1 MTDAISQALATTP
14 VVPLVQSNNPQ
25 TALEIARALVEGG
38 LTVLEVVLRT
48 DEAVECLRFLCA
60 GLPEAYIG
68 AGTVIDVAQA
78 ERVIDC
84 GAQFVVA
91 PGLDPDVVRYCQS
104 KDIPVFPG
112 ISTATELTAAYN
124 LGLRIVKFFPAGLS
138 GGPKMLG
145 ALSSVFRDVQFMPTG
160 GVNASNLSG
169 YLAVPSVIGCG
180 GSWLTPAADIEAG
193 DFAAITTLARE
204 AVALSA
210 AHSS

>member
-1 MTDAISQALATTP
+1 MTNAISQALSKTP
-14 VVPLVQSNNPQ
+14 VVPLVQSNDPQ
-25 TALEIARALVEGG
+25 IALEIARALVEGG

-48 DEAVECLRFLCA
+48 GEAIECLRFLCA
-60 GLPEAYIG
+60 ELPGAYVG

-78 ERVIDC
+78 EKVIDC

-160 GVNASNLSG
+160 GVNASNLSE

-180 GSWLTPAADIEAG
+180 GSWLTPAAEIEAG
-193 DFAAITTLARE
+193 NFAAITTLAKE
-204 AVALSA
+204 AVVLAASHSA
-210 AHSS
+210 

>member
-1 MTDAISQALATTP
+1 MTDAISQALGTTP
-14 VVPLVQSNNPQ
+14 VVPLVQSSNPQ

-48 DEAVECLRFLCA
+48 DEAVECLRFLCEE
-60 GLPEAYIG
+60 LPDAYIG

-78 ERVIDC
+78 EKVIDC

-91 PGLDPDVVRYCQS
+91 PGLAPDVGRYCQS

-160 GVNASNLSG
+160 GVNASNLSE

-193 DFAAITTLARE
+193 NFAAITTLARE